1 MVGNYTV
8 GVIGGAVAGSEIAA
22 RLADAGME
30 VAVFEQNALPYGK
43 IEDGL
48 PRWHKKMQD
57 KECASI
63 DAKLDRPEIHFVPHC
78 RLGRDVTPQE
88 LIEDWG
94 FQMVV
99 LANGAW
105 RDRPLALPGATELDE
120 DSLIYQ
126 NAFVYWFNH
135 YEDRNYAG
143 PRYQVPAGAT
153 VIGGGLASLD
163 MVKVLQFEVIKN
175 ALAERGI
182 ACDIVEMEH
191 HGIHATLE
199 HHGLSYAGLGLQ
211 PARLFYRKRISDM
224 PLMPLGDDPT
234 PEKLEK
240 AEKVREKLMANA
252 MHKFG
257 FEVYPLHVPVALKH
271 TNGKL
276 VAVVFE
282 RYRYENGRFLATGEQ
297 VSIETALLI
306 SSIGSLP
313 EELKGIPMEG
323 EHYHWEDKYTG
334 QLAGMQQFYCVG
346 NAITGRGNIE
356 ESLQNARRLG
366 QIVASA
372 VTEESVD
379 YAALFREQEQEARIH
394 VARLLEFLATLEPA
408 DSARRSRLHAKLADH
423 YGAIGFDGYA
433 SWRNRALAARLH
445 DQHVIK

>member
-8 GVIGGAVAGSEIAA
+8 AVVGGAVAGSEIAS

-30 VAVFEQNALPYGK
+30 VAVFEQNVLPYGK

-57 KECASI
+57 KECAGI
-63 DAKLDRPEIHFVPHC
+63 DAKLDRPGIHFVPQC
-78 RLGRDVTPQE
+78 RLGKDITPQQ

-105 RDRPLALPGATELDE
+105 RDRPLTLPGAAELDG

-135 YEDRNYAG
+135 YEDRNYVG
-143 PRYQVPAGAT
+143 PRYQVSPGAT

-163 MVKVLQFEVIKN
+163 MIKVLQFEVVKN
-175 ALAERGI
+175 ALAARGI
-182 ACDIVEMEH
+182 ASDIVEMEH

-199 HHGLSYAGLGLQ
+199 HHGLSYAEMGLQ
-211 PARLFYRKRISDM
+211 PARLFYRKRICDM

-234 PEKLEK
+234 PDKLEK

-252 MHKFG
+252 MQKYG
-257 FEVYPLHVPVALKH
+257 FEVYPLHVPVALSH
-271 TNGKL
+271 ADGKL
-276 VAVVFE
+276 EAVIFE
-282 RYRYENGRFLATGEQ
+282 RYRYENGRYLATGEQ
-297 VSIETALLI
+297 VRFETALLI

-313 EELKGIPMEG
+313 EELKGIPMDG

-334 QLAGMQQFYCVG
+334 QLAGMKQFYCVG
-346 NAITGRGNIE
+346 NAITGRGNIK

-366 QIVASA
+366 QVVAGA
-372 VTEESVD
+372 IEGESLD
-379 YAALFREQEQEARIH
+379 YAALFREQEQEARVH
-394 VARLLEFLATLEPA
+394 VARLLEFLAALEPA
-408 DSARRSRLHAKLADH
+408 DEARRSRLHAKLAAH
-423 YGAIGFDGYA
+423 HRAIGFEGYA
-433 SWRNRALAARLH
+433 AWRDRALAARMC